1 MTRDLSDWDPLPAEE
16 TGLHPGEAQKFL
28 RAAEPRPVPQEDA
41 FAVVRSTMPT
51 ATGTRRAANTQP
63 SMRPT
68 GIASPAAS
76 APMLPSV
83 PAIAAPQS
91 ARAASAT
98 ATAPERAVAVSTKP
112 VGPSHASPRRDAK
125 PSISRELPG
134 DVLSAMARPADAMR
148 PMPAALMETVPVSA
162 RKPVANSIGQ
172 QAPKLA
178 DKQDATAR
186 LFALAPAE
194 SGLDPRA
201 REPWYLAMPVVEQL
215 RLSRAW
221 QQDRD
226 AASSVAAQQ
235 APRGQRMLERFWVAY
250 VVFFVAALPLML
262 TEGLMGFVRMAMAGC
277 VTGLLWQIVPHTRR
291 ACAVSAVS
299 AYAAVALVPRLGEL
313 SAAPFALL
321 NALGGAALVY
331 YLAGLGAAHEE
342 RVDALAD
349 HAD

>member
-41 FAVVRSTMPT
+41 FAVVRNTMPS
-51 ATGTRRAANTQP
+51 ATKRVANAQP
-63 SMRPT
+63 SMRPA
-68 GIASPAAS
+68 GVASPAAA
-76 APMLPSV
+76 APMIPSL
-83 PAIAAPQS
+83 PAIASPQA
-91 ARAASAT
+91 ARIACAT
-98 ATAPERAVAVSTKP
+98 ATAPDAAAAVSTKV

-125 PSISRELPG
+125 PSIAR
-134 DVLSAMARPADAMR
+134 DVHVDMLAAMARPADAMR

-162 RKPVANSIGQ
+162 RKPVPNPVAQ
-172 QAPKLA
+172 LAPKPA
-178 DKQDATAR
+178 DKQAATTR

-201 REPWYLAMPVVEQL
+201 REPWFLAMPVVEQL

-221 QQDRD
+221 QHDRD

-235 APRGQRMLERFWVAY
+235 APRSQRMLERFWVAY

-291 ACAVSAVS
+291 ACAISAVS
-299 AYAAVALVPRLGEL
+299 AYAAVALVPRIGEL

-331 YLAGLGAAHEE
+331 YLAGLGASHED
-342 RVDALAD
+342 RADALAD